1 VNPRLSWND
10 LPAGLR
16 GRIEAAGGSFVRA
29 EQLGARHNCLVG
41 MILHTTA
48 GIWFLKGVPADHARS
63 VWTQSNEAAIN
74 AHVRPVTA
82 PLAFRVQAEG
92 WDVLGFECL
101 TGYRHADLAPGSP
114 DLPDIA
120 AALHALSVLPPPED
134 ISLRRIEDRWR
145 DYAGDHVILL
155 AGSAIAHTDLHRHN
169 IMIGG
174 GAKLV
179 DWAWPTLAAPWVDT
193 ACLGLQLIHAGH
205 HPGDAEHW
213 AEHRE

>member
-1 VNPRLSWND
+1 MNPRLSWND

-29 EQLGARHNCLVG
+29 EQLGAGHNCLVG

-155 AGSAIAHTDLHRHN
+155 AGSAIAHTGYRLPRPAADPRRARSWRRRALVP
-169 IMIGG
+169 
-174 GAKLV
+174 GAPGLCGSQRRSRFGIRGRG
-179 DWAWPTLAAPWVDT
+179 APDV
-193 ACLGLQLIHAGH
+193 A
-205 HPGDAEHW
+205 
-213 AEHRE
+213 